1 MWSDR
6 LQPLPADHVPFIV
19 ASTQPGRS
27 GETGEAL
34 GSLRTFYKL
43 QSCLGRGRIA
53 IHPVCDG
60 TFLPNLLLKGNSEA
74 TLPDKGLGDKPENIG
89 LGSFCALGWNCF
101 ANSSGILLELSSAG
115 SQGRGAWRSQHFSGL
130 PTSLNCSVS

>member
-6 LQPLPADHVPFIV
+6 LQPHPADRVPFIV
-19 ASTQPGRS
+19 ASMQPGRS
-27 GETGEAL
+27 GEMGEAL
-34 GSLRTFYKL
+34 SSLRTFYKL

-53 IHPVCDG
+53 IYPVCDG

-74 TLPDKGLGDKPENIG
+74 TLPDKGLGDKPENTE

-101 ANSSGILLELSSAG
+101 ASSSGILLELSSSG
-115 SQGRGAWRSQHFSGL
+115 SQGRGAWRSQHFSGP